1 MSIHK
6 SSPALGF
13 FMSEPQPQRPPGLTV
28 RVDDI
33 KPEPAPLR
41 LVGDRSWWE
50 RARSTFLEPEASL
63 LEPFELDL
71 EAYALGRRL
80 LFRGRVRG
88 QLELRCSRCADPF
101 RFSFDAPLELLL
113 EPFPQTGEPREPGI
127 ELDPDELELGRYAGE
142 ELDFEPV
149 LRDHLLLSWPMAPC
163 CKEGCLGLCPVCGEN
178 RNLEPCQCDP
188 EGGNK
193 PFAALGE
200 LLDRSRP
207 RR

>member
-1 MSIHK
+1 MSD
-6 SSPALGF
+6 PTL
-13 FMSEPQPQRPPGLTV
+13 RV

-33 KPEPAPLR
+33 GPEPAPLR
-41 LVGDRSWWE
+41 LVGDADWWE
-50 RARSTFLEPEASL
+50 RARHGFREPEARL

-88 QLELRCSRCADPF
+88 QVELCCSRCAEPF

-113 EPFPQTGEPREPGI
+113 EPFPETGAPHEPGI
-127 ELDPDELELGRYAGE
+127 ELDGEELELGRYAGE

-163 CKEGCLGLCPVCGEN
+163 CAEGCLGLCPVCGEN
-178 RNLEPCQCDP
+178 RNEQACQCDP
-188 EGGNK
+188 RGGNK
-193 PFAALGE
+193 PFAGLGE
-200 LLDRSRP
+200 LLERSRT
-207 RR
+207 RRS